1 MTRLKIMIY
10 KIKEN
15 STYNMHFVHIH
26 GTFLEVVMLD
36 PEKCTYKICIAPT
49 KFTTVYI
56 LVYFF

>member
-1 MTRLKIMIY
+1 
-10 KIKEN
+10 
-15 STYNMHFVHIH
+15 MHFVHIH

-56 LVYFF
+56 LVYFFWIFFPIHINIFAF